1 MNVAQMMNNRGA
13 IKTAPEDMPIHSVK
27 EKFRSLTDKE
37 LNDAV
42 ELARRQGISEKQIE
56 EGLRMIRSLKK

>member
-1 MNVAQMMNNRGA
+1 MNIAQMMNNRGA
-13 IKTAPEDMPIHSVK
+13 ERTAPENMPIYSVK

-56 EGLRMIRSLKK
+56 EGLKLIRALR